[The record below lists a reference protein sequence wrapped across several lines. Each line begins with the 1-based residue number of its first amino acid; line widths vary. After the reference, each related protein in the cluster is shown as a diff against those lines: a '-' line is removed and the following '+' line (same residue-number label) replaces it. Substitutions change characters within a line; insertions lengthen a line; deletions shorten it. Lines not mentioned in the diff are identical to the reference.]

1 MVVFVLLLVLVAL
14 VAMVA
19 LVALVAL
26 LTLVARPGT
35 FASPTCSRTGAAPW
49 ST

>member
-1 MVVFVLLLVLVAL
+1 MVFVLLLVL
-14 VAMVA
+14 VA